1 MEEYLPEIIEG
12 RICLRLYINGAKTTI
27 SYRLDFTK
35 PKPGAFSQEE
45 WDAAY
50 KLQLTEDN
58 KPF

>member
-1 MEEYLPEIIEG
+1 MEEYLPEITEG

-35 PKPGAFSQEE
+35 PKPNAFSQEE
-45 WDAAY
+45 WDAAL
-50 KLQLTEDN
+50 KLQLAEDS

>member
-1 MEEYLPEIIEG
+1 MHEYHPEIIDNAV
-12 RICLRLYINGAKTTI
+12 CLRLYVNGSKTTI

-35 PKPGAFSQEE
+35 PKPDAFSQEE

-50 KLQLTEDN
+50 KLQLAEDS

>member
-12 RICLRLYINGAKTTI
+12 CICLRLYINGAKTTI

-35 PKPGAFSQEE
+35 PKPDAFSQEE
-45 WDAAY
+45 WDAAL
-50 KLQLTEDN
+50 KLQLAEDS